1 MKRNQEKQDEAA
13 KKLVDGFIRR
23 CNVADSILRYSFRL
37 DMPDV
42 RKMPKQ
48 ENLVD
53 WVGKSAY
60 ELFDPLVGDRPSRAF
75 GVICSGSLNH
85 FDGRLGFFKKNAVV
99 YLYCQLRELIGKG
112 NPISAYDAV
121 EYTYFESD
129 KKNIKDG
136 VITGMDYLIQN
147 KIYSFQ
153 PGKIIINKNGED
165 NCSLSTDSENKKS
178 SGNHALNT
186 SIQRINK
193 KLELMPYF
201 NGFFVEGPSEFREDE
216 GEIKGL
222 KLSDLDVAAVFRR
235 KSKSLEK
242 ISIIKEVQE
251 KRNKAEGEQSND
263 QIAKKVIVGIVETY
277 KDLIELRKEDK
288 LTSADLLYIRIRVE
302 QALGVQLVMR
312 LWNNVVKVYNTMGTA
327 FFDKESVTRLEKI
340 FKCNNILNRAELVD
354 MAFET
359 LKEMKEGNP
368 ATTWKE
374 NISNAVDGNWGTT
387 DRRED
392 IVQTWKYAYEE
403 GADFFSEWC
412 IPLYNTCF
420 CVLLYSAVK
429 NETKDSAEILKK
441 MFAYLSS
448 YINENEIEFESGIS
462 EDTLLELKKIKRR
475 PEMIRAL
482 SEYIIGM
489 LDQPETMEAPITLF
503 ELDKMIPKK
512 VDGDYLNYMKL
523 LFIERNQP
531 VIGWSP
537 NKN

>member
-1 MKRNQEKQDEAA
+1 M
-13 KKLVDGFIRR
+13 
-23 CNVADSILRYSFRL
+23 
-37 DMPDV
+37 
-42 RKMPKQ
+42 
-48 ENLVD
+48 
-53 WVGKSAY
+53 
-60 ELFDPLVGDRPSRAF
+60 
-75 GVICSGSLNH
+75 
-85 FDGRLGFFKKNAVV
+85 
-99 YLYCQLRELIGKG
+99 
-112 NPISAYDAV
+112 
-121 EYTYFESD
+121 
-129 KKNIKDG
+129 
-136 VITGMDYLIQN
+136 IQN
-147 KIYSFQ
+147 KVYNFQ

-165 NCSLSTDSENKKS
+165 NGSLSIDTKKKNKKS

-186 SIQRINK
+186 SIQGINK

-201 NGFFVEGPSEFREDE
+201 NGFFVEGPSEFRE
-216 GEIKGL
+216 GEREVKGL

-242 ISIIKEVQE
+242 ISIIKEAQE
-251 KRNKAEGEQSND
+251 THNKAESGQSND

-288 LTSADLLYIRIRVE
+288 LTSADRLYIRIRVE

-327 FFDKESVTRLEKI
+327 FFDRESVTRLDNI

-354 MAFET
+354 IAFEA
-359 LKEMKEGNP
+359 LNAIKKGKDI
-368 ATTWKE
+368 TTWKE
-374 NISNAVDGNWGTT
+374 VISNDIYGNLVTT
-387 DRRED
+387 AQRED
-392 IVQTWKYAYEE
+392 DVQKWKNIYEE
-403 GADFFSEWC
+403 GVAFFSEWC

-448 YINENEIEFESGIS
+448 YINENQIEFESGIS

-475 PEMIRAL
+475 PEIIRAL
-482 SEYIIGM
+482 SDYIIGM

-512 VDGDYLNYMKL
+512 ANGDYLKYMKH
-523 LFIERNQP
+523 LFIERNKL

-537 NKN
+537 EKS

>member
-1 MKRNQEKQDEAA
+1 M
-13 KKLVDGFIRR
+13 
-23 CNVADSILRYSFRL
+23 
-37 DMPDV
+37 
-42 RKMPKQ
+42 
-48 ENLVD
+48 
-53 WVGKSAY
+53 
-60 ELFDPLVGDRPSRAF
+60 
-75 GVICSGSLNH
+75 
-85 FDGRLGFFKKNAVV
+85 
-99 YLYCQLRELIGKG
+99 RELIGKG

-129 KKNIKDG
+129 KNNVKDG
-136 VITGMDYLIQN
+136 VIAGMDYLIQN
-147 KIYSFQ
+147 KVYNFQ

-165 NCSLSTDSENKKS
+165 NGSLSIDTKKKNKKS

-186 SIQRINK
+186 SIQGINK

-201 NGFFVEGPSEFREDE
+201 NGFFVEGPSEFRE
-216 GEIKGL
+216 GEREVKGL

-242 ISIIKEVQE
+242 ISIIKEAQE
-251 KRNKAEGEQSND
+251 THNKAESGQSND

-288 LTSADLLYIRIRVE
+288 LTSADRLYIRIRVE

-327 FFDKESVTRLEKI
+327 FFDRESVTRLDNI

-354 MAFET
+354 IAFEA
-359 LKEMKEGNP
+359 LNAIKKGKDI
-368 ATTWKE
+368 TTWKE
-374 NISNAVDGNWGTT
+374 VISNDIYGNLVTT
-387 DRRED
+387 AQRED
-392 IVQTWKYAYEE
+392 DVQKWKNIYEE
-403 GADFFSEWC
+403 GVAFFSEWC

-448 YINENEIEFESGIS
+448 YINENQIEFESGIS

-475 PEMIRAL
+475 PEIIRAL
-482 SEYIIGM
+482 SDYIIGM

-512 VDGDYLNYMKL
+512 ANGDYLKYMKL
-523 LFIERNQP
+523 QFIERNKL

-537 NKN
+537 EKS

>member
-1 MKRNQEKQDEAA
+1 M
-13 KKLVDGFIRR
+13 
-23 CNVADSILRYSFRL
+23 
-37 DMPDV
+37 
-42 RKMPKQ
+42 
-48 ENLVD
+48 
-53 WVGKSAY
+53 
-60 ELFDPLVGDRPSRAF
+60 
-75 GVICSGSLNH
+75 
-85 FDGRLGFFKKNAVV
+85 
-99 YLYCQLRELIGKG
+99 RELIGKG

-129 KKNIKDG
+129 KNNVKDG
-136 VITGMDYLIQN
+136 VIAGMDYLIQN
-147 KIYSFQ
+147 KVYNFQ

-165 NCSLSTDSENKKS
+165 NGSLSIDTKKKNKKS

-186 SIQRINK
+186 SIQGINK

-201 NGFFVEGPSEFREDE
+201 NGFFVEGPSEFRE
-216 GEIKGL
+216 GEREVKGL
-222 KLSDLDVAAVFRR
+222 KLSDLDVAAAFRR

-251 KRNKAEGEQSND
+251 THNKAESGQSND

-288 LTSADLLYIRIRVE
+288 LTSADRLYIRIRVE

-327 FFDKESVTRLEKI
+327 FFDRESVTRLDKI

-354 MAFET
+354 IAFEA
-359 LKEMKEGNP
+359 LNAIKKGKDV
-368 ATTWKE
+368 TTWKE
-374 NISNAVDGNWGTT
+374 VISNDIYGNLVTT
-387 DRRED
+387 AQRED
-392 IVQTWKYAYEE
+392 DVQKWKNIYEE
-403 GADFFSEWC
+403 GVAFFSEWC

-448 YINENEIEFESGIS
+448 YINENQIEFESGIS

-475 PEMIRAL
+475 PEIIRAL
-482 SEYIIGM
+482 SDYIIGM

-512 VDGDYLNYMKL
+512 ANGDYLKYMKL
-523 LFIERNQP
+523 QFIERNKL

-537 NKN
+537 EKS

>member
-288 LTSADLLYIRIRVE
+288 LTSADRLYIRIRVE